1 MSTELIVD
9 GAALPRVALDL
20 AVEVDRAPTHPEWD
34 AWVARTPGGH
44 HLQTAGW
51 AHVKAGAGWSAIR
64 VLLRSA
70 GEPVAGCQLLV
81 KKLPV
86 VGSVAYVPRGPL
98 LSTNEPALLDA
109 LLGALRRVARTERI
123 VLLKVQPPVDRDDM
137 PAQLAQRGL
146 KASDLH
152 TAPAA
157 SVSVD
162 LAAHADEDSL
172 FKALRST
179 TRRRVRQAQKKGIV
193 VRRGGAE
200 DLPLLQSL
208 LEATAARQGFDPYPG
223 HYYRRL
229 WESFAP
235 AGQAWLQLAEHEG
248 TALSASL
255 LIAYGD
261 TVLYKIGAWGG
272 EKGSPPGANELM
284 HWTGMTRA
292 RAEGFAYYDFEGI
305 PIDVARAVQGGAE
318 ASSDM
323 GVAFFKLGFGG
334 DVVIYPGTYD
344 LAFGRVV
351 GPAFGHAS
359 RDQRLRKVVHRVSGR
374 G

>member
-1 MSTELIVD
+1 
-9 GAALPRVALDL
+9 VAT
-20 AVEVDRAPTHPEWD
+20 A
-34 AWVARTPGGH
+34 PGGH
-44 HLQTAGW
+44 HLQTSGW
-51 AHVKAGAGWSAIR
+51 AHVKAAAGWRAVR

-81 KKLPV
+81 KRLPV

-98 LSTNEPALLDA
+98 LHSPDPELLDA
-109 LLGALRRVARTERI
+109 LLAALRRVARKERI
-123 VLLKVQPPVDRDDM
+123 VLLKIQPPVDREDM
-137 PAQLAQRGL
+137 LEQLAQRGL

-157 SVSVD
+157 SVHID
-162 LAAHADEDSL
+162 LAAYADDETL

-179 TRRRVRQAQKKGIV
+179 TRRRVRQAQKKGVV
-193 VRRGGAE
+193 VRSGGLE
-200 DLPLLQSL
+200 DLPVLQGL

-223 HYYRRL
+223 DYYQRL

-235 AGQAWLQLAEHEG
+235 AGQAWLQIAEHDG

-272 EKGSPPGANELM
+272 VKGSPPGANELM
-284 HWTGMTRA
+284 HWTSITRA
-292 RAEGFAYYDFEGI
+292 RAEGYAYYDFEGI
-305 PIDVARAVQGGAE
+305 PIDVARAVQAGAE
-318 ASSDM
+318 ATSDM

-334 DVVIYPGTYD
+334 DAIVYPGTYD

-351 GPAFGHAS
+351 GPAFGRAS